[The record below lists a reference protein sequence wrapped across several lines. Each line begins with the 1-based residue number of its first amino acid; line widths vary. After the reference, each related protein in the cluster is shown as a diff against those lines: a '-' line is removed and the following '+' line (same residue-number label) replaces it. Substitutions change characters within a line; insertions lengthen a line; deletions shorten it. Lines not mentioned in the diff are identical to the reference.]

1 MASCEPRLTRQS
13 KRRLEEPRAEE
24 GEACTICLEP
34 LKKHDVTMLPCGH
47 PFHAKCMMETILK
60 HNVKCPMCRT
70 PCARPLDQEDDN
82 SSEGD
87 MDENTI
93 LRVADRIQE
102 KLARA
107 DVNVC
112 LTRFHL
118 PNGLKGLNYRERC
131 ELLAEQLTHETD
143 DEDDASE

>member
-143 DEDDASE
+143 EEDNGSD

>member
-1 MASCEPRLTRQS
+1 
-13 KRRLEEPRAEE
+13 
-24 GEACTICLEP
+24 
-34 LKKHDVTMLPCGH
+34 
-47 PFHAKCMMETILK
+47 MMETILK

-70 PCARPLDQEDDN
+70 PCAGALDDD
-82 SSEGD
+82 SSEGE

-102 KLARA
+102 KLAKE
-107 DVNVC
+107 DVSLC

-118 PNGLKGLNYRERC
+118 PNGLKGLTYRDRC

-143 DEDDASE
+143 DEDNASE

>member
-1 MASCEPRLTRQS
+1 M
-13 KRRLEEPRAEE
+13 
-24 GEACTICLEP
+24 
-34 LKKHDVTMLPCGH
+34 
-47 PFHAKCMMETILK
+47 
-60 HNVKCPMCRT
+60 
-70 PCARPLDQEDDN
+70 DQDDDN

-93 LRVADRIQE
+93 LRVADRIQD
-102 KLARA
+102 KLARE
-107 DVNVC
+107 DVHVC

-131 ELLAEQLTHETD
+131 ELLAEQLTHYTD